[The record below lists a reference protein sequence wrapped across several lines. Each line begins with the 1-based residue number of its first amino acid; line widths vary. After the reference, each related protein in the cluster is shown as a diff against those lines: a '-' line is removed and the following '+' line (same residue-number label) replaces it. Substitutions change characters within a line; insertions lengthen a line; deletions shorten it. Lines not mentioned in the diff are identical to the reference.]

1 MIDKHQMGTKLPT
14 EGAKQLGLAKLLSWL
29 NPVFLV
35 SQFIIDKL
43 RLTEPLR
50 RRLGAAHIKLA
61 PREFFSLEVAFML
74 CLFVLTRTSFIKMD
88 YSKGAILSL
97 FLGFVL
103 PEFWLR
109 RKIAARK
116 AAIARVLPETVDLIE
131 LCIEAGLD
139 FTMAI
144 KWVINKA
151 HPNPLIE
158 ELAVVLEE
166 IKWGKPRTEALRDM
180 SRRLNVPE
188 VNSFVR
194 TIVHAERM
202 GTPVAEAFAV
212 LSEDM
217 RLQRFRIGERFALK
231 APIKILFPLIFFILP
246 VIGIIIIGPVFL
258 QFVGSKSILGNF

>member
-1 MIDKHQMGTKLPT
+1 
-14 EGAKQLGLAKLLSWL
+14 
-29 NPVFLV
+29 
-35 SQFIIDKL
+35 
-43 RLTEPLR
+43 
-50 RRLGAAHIKLA
+50 
-61 PREFFSLEVAFML
+61 
-74 CLFVLTRTSFIKMD
+74 
-88 YSKGAILSL
+88 
-97 FLGFVL
+97 
-103 PEFWLR
+103 
-109 RKIAARK
+109 
-116 AAIARVLPETVDLIE
+116 
-131 LCIEAGLD
+131 
-139 FTMAI
+139 MAI